1 MKKIINIV
9 FYAIIV
15 ISICFGLIYALACA
29 ADTDRENYIK
39 RMGTKEIIVD
49 CMPDHPNICRTITT
63 FTTDYKEK
71 KNEFA
76 Q

>member
-1 MKKIINIV
+1 MKLIINVV
-9 FYAIIV
+9 FPIFIV
-15 ISICFGLIYALACA
+15 ICIFIGMIYALTSA
-29 ADTDRENYIK
+29 ANTDRENYIK
-39 RMGTKEIIVD
+39 RMGTKEVIED

>member
-1 MKKIINIV
+1 MKFIINVIFPV
-9 FYAIIV
+9 II
-15 ISICFGLIYALACA
+15 IICIFFVMIYGLISA

-39 RMGTKEIIVD
+39 RMGTKEVIED
-49 CMPDHPNICRTITT
+49 CLPEHPNICRTITT

-71 KNEFA
+71 KNGFV